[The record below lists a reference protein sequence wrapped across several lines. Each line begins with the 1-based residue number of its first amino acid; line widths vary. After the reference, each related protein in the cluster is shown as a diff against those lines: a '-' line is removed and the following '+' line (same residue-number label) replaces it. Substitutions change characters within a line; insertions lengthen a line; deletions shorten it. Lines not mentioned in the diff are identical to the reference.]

1 MTDRSGLRKKVLS
14 GIAALMMVKIAFFIM
29 PWSLYGP
36 DKGAVTTAHAQ
47 ARPAKDGSKN
57 IEPSD
62 PAELAPA
69 PTTIEPAPDKLEGEI
84 LREVKQR
91 QEELDKKEDELA
103 IREEQL
109 RTMKSDLDKQ
119 ISQLKALQASIEE
132 QIKLRTDL
140 ETKAIIK
147 LAKTYS
153 AMPPDNAASLIQKI
167 DTSIAIRVLGAMKER
182 SAGRILAALPPDKAS
197 KLSEGL
203 VKKGKN
209 R

>member
-1 MTDRSGLRKKVLS
+1 MSDRPGFRKKILS
-14 GIAALMMVKIAFFIM
+14 GIAALMMVKIVFIIM
-29 PWSLYGP
+29 PGNADELA
-36 DKGAVTTAHAQ
+36 KGAVTIAHAQ
-47 ARPAKDGSKN
+47 AQSAKNGSKN
-57 IEPSD
+57 IEPTNPD
-62 PAELAPA
+62 ELAPA
-69 PTTIEPAPDKLEGEI
+69 PKPAEPAPDKLEGEI

-103 IREEQL
+103 RKEEQL
-109 RTMKSDLDKQ
+109 RTMQSDLDKQ

-140 ETKAIIK
+140 ETKAVIK